1 MNPPTARRLVAGV
14 LLLLFPMAAQDR
26 ADRVLLE
33 AEQARQAGVPT
44 LLAAVKGGV
53 RSQMFEQSGA
63 RCVRKAGYDANRSP
77 SRARECL
84 VHRRPLPFRHRPR
97 SAAYVDCGG
106 GYASRLGKEPL
117 RPGCTTW

>member
-33 AEQARQAGVPT
+33 AEQTREPGVPT

-53 RSQMFEQSGA
+53 RSQMFAA
-63 RCVRKAGYDANRSP
+63 RSIGRLENPSYRDVLSPATGNVHHRS
-77 SRARECL
+77 
-84 VHRRPLPFRHRPR
+84 FR
-97 SAAYVDCGG
+97 
-106 GYASRLGKEPL
+106 
-117 RPGCTTW
+117 